1 MGFQS
6 LYVWRVPEVRGRLDW
21 YFRVAVNEM
30 PAKYLVCRR
39 VEAPPD
45 FREMGEDELWRLHE
59 KLSESFHKL
68 LEQVKKG
75 SLELAELPAFRDSF
89 LSVKVE
95 LVKRMVRH
103 CNFCRWNCRVDRSNP
118 TKLGTCQLDTTS
130 RVSTYFHHRGEEL
143 PIRGT
148 QGSGTIFFTSCN
160 MRCVFCLHPYTV
172 ILTDKGLYT
181 IEEIFEASG
190 NEIQYCGGF
199 VRFPNNLHTYSY
211 DGRKVRV
218 VKVFKHHYNGDLLK
232 IKASHAPPIKVT
244 PSHEMVVYD
253 RRGRV
258 VKKPAKDLSHTH
270 KLVIP
275 FPRVEK
281 KATATMD
288 AEQILEPVADSTHHI
303 VDVNSNSQLQAL
315 LLSEKNM
322 QVKRMKQQVLYY
334 LKDNQASVAAR
345 TLSKAKNVRNYV
357 AVPIQRIE
365 RVSYSGPVYNLEVED
380 ESHTYTAN
388 CLAVGNCQNSDIS
401 HDKDNGVVFT
411 PQRLA
416 WSMWQLRMEG
426 CHNINLVGG
435 EPTIHL
441 HTIVQ
446 AIDMLKFFRE
456 FDAEA
461 WSAKADAYIPYR
473 LDPRNASYR
482 GEFNTPIL
490 WNSNM
495 YMSLETLR
503 ILRELVDIWLPD
515 FKFGNNKCAIRLSRT
530 PWYFETVAENHRLI
544 YGWGEDIV
552 IRHLIMPGHVEC
564 CTKPVLKW
572 IAENMPEVPVNV
584 MDQYHP
590 DAYCNPAD
598 PRFDKRYVDMAR
610 YPTREEI
617 LEAYRYAESLGLN
630 FGEITFERSLR
641 GFRP

>member
-6 LYVWRVPEVRGRLDW
+6 LDVWRVPEVRGRLDW

-190 NEIQYCGGF
+190 NEIQHCGGF

-232 IKASHAPPIKVT
+232 IEASHAPPIKVT

-258 VKKPAKDLSHTH
+258 VKKPAKDLSHKH

-303 VDVNSNSQLQAL
+303 VNVNSDSQLQAL

-357 AVPIQRIE
+357 AVPIQRME

-617 LEAYRYAESLGLN
+617 LEAYRYAERLGLN
-630 FGEITFERSLR
+630 FGEITFEKSLR

>member
-6 LYVWRVPEVRGRLDW
+6 LDVWRVPEVRGRLDW

-39 VEAPPD
+39 VEAPSD

-190 NEIQYCGGF
+190 NELQHCGGL

-211 DGRKVRV
+211 DGKKVRV
-218 VKVFKHHYNGDLLK
+218 VKVFKHHYNGDLLE

-303 VDVNSNSQLQAL
+303 VNVNSDSQLQAL

-345 TLSKAKNVRNYV
+345 SLSKAKNVRNYV
-357 AVPIQRIE
+357 AVPIQRME

>member
-6 LYVWRVPEVRGRLDW
+6 LDVWRVPEVRGRLDW

-45 FREMGEDELWRLHE
+45 FREMGEDELWRLHD

-190 NEIQYCGGF
+190 NEIQHCGGF

-218 VKVFKHHYNGDLLK
+218 VKVFKHHYKGDLLK
-232 IKASHAPPIKVT
+232 IKASLAPPIKVT

-253 RRGRV
+253 GRGRV
-258 VKKPAKDLSHTH
+258 VKKPAKALSHTH

-288 AEQILEPVADSTHHI
+288 AEQILEPVVDSTHHI
-303 VDVNSNSQLQAL
+303 VDVNSTSQLQAL

-334 LKDNQASVAAR
+334 LKYNQASVAAR
-345 TLSKAKNVRNYV
+345 TLSKAKNVRSYV

-365 RVSYSGPVYNLEVED
+365 RVNYSGPVYNLEVED
-380 ESHTYTAN
+380 ESHIYTAN

-610 YPTREEI
+610 YPTLEEI

>member
-6 LYVWRVPEVRGRLDW
+6 LDVWRVPEVRGRLDW

-45 FREMGEDELWRLHE
+45 FREMGEDELWRLHD
-59 KLSESFHKL
+59 KLSEGFHKL
-68 LEQVKKG
+68 FEQVRKG

-190 NEIQYCGGF
+190 NDIQYCGGF

-211 DGRKVRV
+211 DGRRVRV

-244 PSHEMVVYD
+244 PSHEIVVYN

-303 VDVNSNSQLQAL
+303 VNVNSNSQLQAL

-473 LDPRNASYR
+473 LDLRNASYR

-630 FGEITFERSLR
+630 FREITFERSLR

>member
-1 MGFQS
+1 
-6 LYVWRVPEVRGRLDW
+6 
-21 YFRVAVNEM
+21 
-30 PAKYLVCRR
+30 
-39 VEAPPD
+39 
-45 FREMGEDELWRLHE
+45 
-59 KLSESFHKL
+59 
-68 LEQVKKG
+68 
-75 SLELAELPAFRDSF
+75 
-89 LSVKVE
+89 
-95 LVKRMVRH
+95 
-103 CNFCRWNCRVDRSNP
+103 
-118 TKLGTCQLDTTS
+118 
-130 RVSTYFHHRGEEL
+130 
-143 PIRGT
+143 
-148 QGSGTIFFTSCN
+148 

-232 IKASHAPPIKVT
+232 IEASHAPPIKVT
-244 PSHEMVVYD
+244 PSHEIVVYD
-253 RRGRV
+253 GRGRV

-303 VDVNSNSQLQAL
+303 VNVNSDSQLQAL

>member
-6 LYVWRVPEVRGRLDW
+6 LDVWRVPEVRGRLDW

-45 FREMGEDELWRLHE
+45 FREMGEDELWRLHD
-59 KLSESFHKL
+59 KLSEGFHKL

-232 IKASHAPPIKVT
+232 IEASHAPPIKVT

-258 VKKPAKDLSHTH
+258 VKKPAKALSHTH

-288 AEQILEPVADSTHHI
+288 AEHILEPVADSTHHK
-303 VDVNSNSQLQAL
+303 VNVNSDSQLQAL

-345 TLSKAKNVRNYV
+345 SLSKAKNVRNYV
-357 AVPIQRIE
+357 AVPIQRME

>member
-6 LYVWRVPEVRGRLDW
+6 LGVWRVPEVRGRLDW

-68 LEQVKKG
+68 LEQVKEG

-89 LSVKVE
+89 LSVKVD

-232 IKASHAPPIKVT
+232 IEASHAPPIKVT

-258 VKKPAKDLSHTH
+258 VKKPAKDLSHKH

>member
-6 LYVWRVPEVRGRLDW
+6 LGVWRVPEVRGRLDW

-181 IEEIFEASG
+181 IEEIFKASG
-190 NEIQYCGGF
+190 NELQHCGGF

-232 IKASHAPPIKVT
+232 IKASHAPPIKLT

-253 RRGRV
+253 SQGRV
-258 VKKPAKDLSHTH
+258 VKKPAKALSHTH

-334 LKDNQASVAAR
+334 LKDNQASVAAK

-441 HTIVQ
+441 HTIVL

-473 LDPRNASYR
+473 LDPRSASYR

-617 LEAYRYAESLGLN
+617 LEAYRYAERLGIN

>member
-6 LYVWRVPEVRGRLDW
+6 LDVWRVPEVRGRLDW

-181 IEEIFEASG
+181 MEEIFEASG

-232 IKASHAPPIKVT
+232 IEASHAPPIKVT
-244 PSHEMVVYD
+244 PSHEIVVYD
-253 RRGRV
+253 SRGRV
-258 VKKPAKDLSHTH
+258 VKKPAKDLSHKH

-303 VDVNSNSQLQAL
+303 VNVNSNSQLQAL

-544 YGWGEDIV
+544 YGWSEDIV

>member
-6 LYVWRVPEVRGRLDW
+6 LGVWRVPGVRGRLDW

-45 FREMGEDELWRLHE
+45 FREMGEDELWRLHD

-68 LEQVKKG
+68 FEQVRKG

-103 CNFCRWNCRVDRSNP
+103 CNFCRWNCRVNRSNP

-218 VKVFKHHYNGDLLK
+218 VKVFKHHYNGALLK

-258 VKKPAKDLSHTH
+258 VKRPAKALSHTH

-288 AEQILEPVADSTHHI
+288 AEHILEPIADSTHHI
-303 VDVNSNSQLQAL
+303 VNVNSDSQLQTL

-322 QVKRMKQQVLYY
+322 QVKGMKQQVLYY
-334 LKDNQASVAAR
+334 LKYNQASVAAR

-482 GEFNTPIL
+482 GVFNTPIL

-617 LEAYRYAESLGLN
+617 LEAYRYAERLGLN

>member
-6 LYVWRVPEVRGRLDW
+6 LGVWRVPEVRGRLDW
-21 YFRVAVNEM
+21 YFGVAVNEM

-45 FREMGEDELWRLHE
+45 FREMGEDELWRLHD
-59 KLSESFHKL
+59 KLSEGFHKL
-68 LEQVKKG
+68 LEQVRKG

-103 CNFCRWNCRVDRSNP
+103 CNFCRWNCRVDRLNP

-172 ILTDKGLYT
+172 ILTDKGLYM

-190 NEIQYCGGF
+190 NEIQHCGGF

-258 VKKPAKDLSHTH
+258 VKKPAKDLSHKH

-288 AEQILEPVADSTHHI
+288 TEHILEPIADSTHHI
-303 VDVNSNSQLQAL
+303 VNVNSDSQLQAL

-617 LEAYRYAESLGLN
+617 LEAYRYAERLGLN

>member
-6 LYVWRVPEVRGRLDW
+6 LGVWRVPEVRGRLDW

-59 KLSESFHKL
+59 KLSEGFHKL

-190 NEIQYCGGF
+190 NELQYCGGF

-232 IKASHAPPIKVT
+232 IEASHAPPIKVT

-253 RRGRV
+253 SRGRV
-258 VKKPAKDLSHTH
+258 VKKPAKALSHTH

-288 AEQILEPVADSTHHI
+288 AEQILEPVADSTRHI
-303 VDVNSNSQLQAL
+303 VDVNSDSQLQAL

-345 TLSKAKNVRNYV
+345 SLSKAKNVRNYV

-617 LEAYRYAESLGLN
+617 LEAYRYAERLGLN

>member
-6 LYVWRVPEVRGRLDW
+6 LDVWRVPEVRGRLDW

-190 NEIQYCGGF
+190 NEIQHCGGF

-258 VKKPAKDLSHTH
+258 VKKPAKALSHTH

-303 VDVNSNSQLQAL
+303 VNVNSDSQLQAL

-617 LEAYRYAESLGLN
+617 LEAYRYAGRLGLN

>member
-6 LYVWRVPEVRGRLDW
+6 LGVWRVPEVRGRLDW

-68 LEQVKKG
+68 FEQVRKG

-232 IKASHAPPIKVT
+232 IEASHAPPIKVT

-253 RRGRV
+253 SQGRV
-258 VKKPAKDLSHTH
+258 VKIAAKGLSLRHQ
-270 KLVIP
+270 LVIP
-275 FPRVEK
+275 FPRLEK
-281 KATATMD
+281 NATVTVD
-288 AEQILEPVADSTHHI
+288 VEQILKPAAEGSQYTVNE
-303 VDVNSNSQLQAL
+303 NSNRQLQAL
-315 LLSEKNM
+315 LMTEK
-322 QVKRMKQQVLYY
+322 QRVHYHVKARAAAITWNKVKH
-334 LKDNQASVAAR
+334 LKNKIAEGYAV
-345 TLSKAKNVRNYV
+345 
-357 AVPIQRIE
+357 VPIQRIE
-365 RVSYSGPVYNLEVED
+365 KVSYSGPVYNLEVED

-617 LEAYRYAESLGLN
+617 LEAYRYAERLGLN

>member
-6 LYVWRVPEVRGRLDW
+6 LDVWRVPEVRGRLDW

-45 FREMGEDELWRLHE
+45 FREMGEDELWRLHD
-59 KLSESFHKL
+59 KLSEGFHKL
-68 LEQVKKG
+68 FEQVRKG
-75 SLELAELPAFRDSF
+75 FLELAELPAFRDSF

-190 NEIQYCGGF
+190 NEIQHCGGF

-253 RRGRV
+253 SRGRV
-258 VKKPAKDLSHTH
+258 VKKPANALSHTH

-303 VDVNSNSQLQAL
+303 VNVNSDSQLQAL

-334 LKDNQASVAAR
+334 LKDNQASLAAR
-345 TLSKAKNVRNYV
+345 ILSKAKNVRNYV

>member
-1 MGFQS
+1 
-6 LYVWRVPEVRGRLDW
+6 
-21 YFRVAVNEM
+21 
-30 PAKYLVCRR
+30 
-39 VEAPPD
+39 
-45 FREMGEDELWRLHE
+45 
-59 KLSESFHKL
+59 
-68 LEQVKKG
+68 
-75 SLELAELPAFRDSF
+75 
-89 LSVKVE
+89 
-95 LVKRMVRH
+95 
-103 CNFCRWNCRVDRSNP
+103 
-118 TKLGTCQLDTTS
+118 
-130 RVSTYFHHRGEEL
+130 
-143 PIRGT
+143 
-148 QGSGTIFFTSCN
+148 
-160 MRCVFCLHPYTV
+160 MRYS
-172 ILTDKGLYT
+172 IAGD
-181 IEEIFEASG
+181 
-190 NEIQYCGGF
+190 F

-211 DGRKVRV
+211 DGRKIRV

-253 RRGRV
+253 LRGRV
-258 VKKPAKDLSHTH
+258 VKKPAKDLSHKH

-303 VDVNSNSQLQAL
+303 VNVNSDSQLQAL

-490 WNSNM
+490 WNSNL
-495 YMSLETLR
+495 YMSPETMR

-515 FKFGNNKCAIRLSRT
+515 FKFGNNKCAIKLSRT